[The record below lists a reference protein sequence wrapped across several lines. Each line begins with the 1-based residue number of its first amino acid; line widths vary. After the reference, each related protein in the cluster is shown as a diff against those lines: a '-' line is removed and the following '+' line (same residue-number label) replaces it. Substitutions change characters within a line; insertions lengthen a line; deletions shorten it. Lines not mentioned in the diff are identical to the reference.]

1 MTQYIN
7 SNFSLTYDNLEIF
20 EILDQ
25 YIRPLSL
32 NYKWGYEA
40 AYYIASVVRCHPNYA
55 SFLMNKQ
62 TLHVQDIYAILSGL
76 EDEKKSIF
84 DEDYIGQCYIQYLNH
99 YVDDCMTQKEISDVI
114 GEKTVLLLAPGKSL
128 KGTLDR
134 INKIISEKDYYVISV
149 NFVPAEIDVDMV
161 FVSNNKRFSDENA
174 YMKLIRK
181 DLMVVITS
189 NIRTDQANDMYVLNY
204 SSYLN
209 EEQCIADNAGL
220 MCINFLKKIGIQNLI
235 LAGFDGFSV
244 VQQDNYYE
252 PDLLLNVEKERLM
265 QINKAMRLKLKQLG
279 KQINMDFLTESN
291 YQ

>member
-1 MTQYIN
+1 
-7 SNFSLTYDNLEIF
+7 
-20 EILDQ
+20 
-25 YIRPLSL
+25 
-32 NYKWGYEA
+32 
-40 AYYIASVVRCHPNYA
+40 
-55 SFLMNKQ
+55 MNKQ